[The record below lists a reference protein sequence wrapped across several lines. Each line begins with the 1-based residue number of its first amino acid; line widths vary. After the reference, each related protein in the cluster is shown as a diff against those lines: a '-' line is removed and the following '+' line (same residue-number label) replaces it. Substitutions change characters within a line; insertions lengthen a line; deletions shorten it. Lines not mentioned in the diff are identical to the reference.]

1 MVLRIKITIL
11 GESSVGK
18 SSLVSRY
25 CRNKFPT
32 EYKATLGA
40 DFTTKNIIHDGKNVE
55 LVLWDIAGATA
66 IEIDQMSD
74 FYLQGSNGCLLV
86 FDLTSSKSLKRLSF
100 WYEKAKRICTDVPI
114 VVLGNKND
122 LVEFIEVSDYDIEFL
137 EIARKWSGYFRS
149 SALTGENV
157 EKAILYLVDIVL
169 SK

>member
-1 MVLRIKITIL
+1 MKITIL
-11 GESSVGK
+11 GEPSVGK
-18 SSLVSRY
+18 TSLVSRY
-25 CRNKFPT
+25 CQNKFPT

-40 DFTTKNIIHDGKNVE
+40 DFTTKNIVHGDKKVE
-55 LVLWDIAGATA
+55 LVLWDIAGITS

-86 FDLTSSKSLKRLSF
+86 FDLTSLKSLKRLTF
-100 WYEKAKRICTDVPI
+100 WYEKAKRICKDVPI

-122 LVEFIEVSDYDIEFL
+122 LVEFIEVSDLDIESL
-137 EIARKWSGYFRS
+137 EIARKWSGYLRS

-157 EKAILYLVDIVL
+157 EKAILFLVDIIL